1 MRPHCSQYCSCLLV
15 EEAMKHVTVIIIKKA
30 AATATKSLALF
41 EFAASIRVA
50 SLAASF
56 VTKKAAWST
65 SGDLSCCF
73 Y

>member
-1 MRPHCSQYCSCLLV
+1 
-15 EEAMKHVTVIIIKKA
+15 MKHVTVIIIKKA
-30 AATATKSLALF
+30 ATTIAAKSLALF

>member
-1 MRPHCSQYCSCLLV
+1 
-15 EEAMKHVTVIIIKKA
+15 MKHVTVIIIKKA
-30 AATATKSLALF
+30 AATAAKSLALF

-56 VTKKAAWST
+56 VTMKAAWSA